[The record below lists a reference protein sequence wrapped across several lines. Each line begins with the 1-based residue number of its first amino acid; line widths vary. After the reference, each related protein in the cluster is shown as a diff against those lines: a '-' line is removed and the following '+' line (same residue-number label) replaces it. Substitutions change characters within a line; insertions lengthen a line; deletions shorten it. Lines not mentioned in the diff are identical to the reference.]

1 MPPVDWKEVFVPNTS
16 LVELFIRGTLMYWA
30 IFGLM
35 RVMGRRNV
43 GELALS
49 DMLLVVLIADAAQ
62 KGMAADYQSVPEGIL
77 LCATIVGWSY
87 LLDWLAIHSDAVKRL
102 LEPPPQILVR
112 DGQFQRRTMRRELI
126 AEDEVVSHMR
136 LEGIEDISQIRLAYL
151 EPDGQISFL
160 KKKPGRRLATSGTTK
175 KVKGETP

>member
-35 RVMGRRNV
+35 RVLGRRNV

-62 KGMAADYQSVPEGIL
+62 KGMAADYRSVPEGVL

-87 LLDWLAIHSDAVKRL
+87 LLDWLAIRSDAVKRL
-102 LEPPPQILVR
+102 LEPSPQVLVR

-126 AEDEVVSHMR
+126 APDEVISHMR
-136 LEGIEDISQIRLAYL
+136 LEGIEDISQVRLACL

-160 KKKPGRRLATSGTTK
+160 KKAKSRAATSGTTK
-175 KVKGETP
+175 KAKGQTP

>member
-16 LVELFIRGTLMYWA
+16 LVELFIRGSLMYWA

-62 KGMAADYQSVPEGIL
+62 KGMAADYQSVPEGVL

-87 LLDWLAIHSDAVKRL
+87 LLDWLAIRSDAVKRL
-102 LEPPPQILVR
+102 LEPSPQVLVR
-112 DGQFQRRTMRRELI
+112 NGQFQRRTMRRELI
-126 AEDEVVSHMR
+126 AQEEVISHMR
-136 LEGIEDISQIRLAYL
+136 LEGIEDLSQVRLAYL

-160 KKKPGRRLATSGTTK
+160 KKSERRAATSGTTK
-175 KVKGETP
+175 KAKGQTP

>member
-35 RVMGRRNV
+35 RVLGRRNV

-62 KGMAADYQSVPEGIL
+62 KGMAADYQSVPEGVF

-87 LLDWLAIHSDAVKRL
+87 LLDWLAIRSDAVKRL
-102 LEPPPQILVR
+102 LEPSPQVLVR
-112 DGQFQRRTMRRELI
+112 NGQFQRRTMRRELI
-126 AEDEVVSHMR
+126 AQDEVISHMR
-136 LEGIEDISQIRLAYL
+136 LEGIEDISQVQLACL

-160 KKKPGRRLATSGTTK
+160 KKAMSRAATSGTTK
-175 KVKGETP
+175 KAKGQTP

>member
-35 RVMGRRNV
+35 RVLGRRNV

-62 KGMAADYQSVPEGIL
+62 KGMAADYQSVPEGVF

-87 LLDWLAIHSDAVKRL
+87 LLDWLAIRSDAVKRL
-102 LEPPPQILVR
+102 LEPSPQVLVR
-112 DGQFQRRTMRRELI
+112 NGQFQRRTMRRELI
-126 AEDEVVSHMR
+126 AQEEVISHMR
-136 LEGIEDISQIRLAYL
+136 LEGIEDISQVRLACL

-160 KKKPGRRLATSGTTK
+160 KKAQSRAATSGTTK
-175 KVKGETP
+175 KAKGQTP

>member
-35 RVMGRRNV
+35 RVLGRRNV

-62 KGMAADYQSVPEGIL
+62 KGMAADYQSVPEGVF

-87 LLDWLAIHSDAVKRL
+87 LLDWLAIRSDAVKRL
-102 LEPPPQILVR
+102 LEPSPQVLVR
-112 DGQFQRRTMRRELI
+112 NGQFQRRTMRRELI
-126 AEDEVVSHMR
+126 APDEVISHMR
-136 LEGIEDISQIRLAYL
+136 LEGIDDISQVRLACL

-160 KKKPGRRLATSGTTK
+160 KESKRRAATSGTTK
-175 KVKGETP
+175 KAKGQTP

>member
-16 LVELFIRGTLMYWA
+16 LLELILRGSLMYWA
-30 IFGLM
+30 LFGLI
-35 RVMGRRNV
+35 RVLSRRNV
-43 GELALS
+43 GELGLS

-62 KGMAADYQSVPEGIL
+62 KGMAADYRSVSEGIV

-87 LLDWLAIHSDAVKRL
+87 LLDWLAVRSDAVKRL
-102 LEPPPQILVR
+102 LEPSPQVLVR

-126 AEDEVVSHMR
+126 TPDEVLSHMR
-136 LEGIEDISQIRLAYL
+136 LEGIDDIRHVKLATV

-160 KKKPGRRLATSGTTK
+160 RRKPDRRTATSGTTK
-175 KVKGETP
+175 K